1 MTTTTQAGSSHAGAN
16 ATDTLEQKVAEL
28 RASGILVGGHG
39 PRETLRAVAHVPGA
53 LDRFL
58 AQRRSS

>member
-1 MTTTTQAGSSHAGAN
+1 MTTPASPSPAEAE
-16 ATDTLEQKVAEL
+16 AKDTFEQKVAEL
-28 RASGILVGGHG
+28 RARGILVGGHG